1 MLTSIILTAVLATS
15 PAHIGYET
23 SAYKGKWYVAGHES
37 VRKCIMWRESRFNY
51 RAANKKSSAR
61 GAYQFLDRSWRKGL
75 VWMMLDEGGKAKEIK
90 SLRGKPIHHWS
101 RYYQD
106 RAFWTAWR
114 KGKGKHHWSLQGN
127 QCW

>member
-1 MLTSIILTAVLATS
+1 
-15 PAHIGYET
+15 
-23 SAYKGKWYVAGHES
+23 
-37 VRKCIMWRESRFNY
+37 
-51 RAANKKSSAR
+51 
-61 GAYQFLDRSWRKGL
+61 
-75 VWMMLDEGGKAKEIK
+75 MMLDEGGKAKEIK
-90 SLRGKPIHHWS
+90 SLREKPIHHWS